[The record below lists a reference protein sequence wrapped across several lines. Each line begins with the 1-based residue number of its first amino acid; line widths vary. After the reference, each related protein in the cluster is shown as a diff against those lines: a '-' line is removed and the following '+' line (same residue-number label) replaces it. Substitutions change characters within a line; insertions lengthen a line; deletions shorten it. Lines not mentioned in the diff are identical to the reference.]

1 MCCLEVAGECPAG
14 QFFLPSVLPVG
25 SLGRLFDAKGRGLW
39 RRRHRRSVAIDPAPS
54 RRSADPL
61 TIYRSTSPLLLDRSI
76 SSTWRRDCAPPS
88 RLPIPKKNVVCD
100 ASSLTI
106 PASAPRPQSNT
117 RRSSRTFRPSPSFAN
132 APATCTAARSSRK
145 WSSRVRATFPRPRE
159 ALGPLTASLVSNKK
173 QTYSATKADDASA
186 RLTTIHPT

>member
-1 MCCLEVAGECPAG
+1 MPVSVRPDNFFSPA
-14 QFFLPSVLPVG
+14 FS
-25 SLGRLFDAKGRGLW
+25 RLVHWADFSTPKGRGLW
-39 RRRHRRSVAIDPAPS
+39 RRRHRCSGAIDPAAARQP
-54 RRSADPL
+54 ADPL
-61 TIYRSTSPLLLDRSI
+61 TIYRCTSPLLLDRSI
-76 SSTWRRDCAPPS
+76 SSIRRRDYASPPAS
-88 RLPIPKKNVVCD
+88 RFPKKTSSNVTIC
-100 ASSLTI
+100 SLTN

-132 APATCTAARSSRK
+132 APATCTVARSSRK